1 MKEIT
6 HDLTHDLT
14 FYCAINCVCHSIR
27 SMFGVL
33 GIYNFGYSVH
43 SSSMYCKSIL
53 GLVDTH
59 YDLVCR
65 TEVFGT
71 KRKFCQTI
79 LTLSAFVIS
88 FSVLSENKLKVHM
101 HAVYGRKTSYF
112 AVICFIVHT
121 IELKSLKIGSQQSFF
136 QLPCLSFWRHNPQ

>member
-1 MKEIT
+1 MQ
-6 HDLTHDLT
+6 
-14 FYCAINCVCHSIR
+14 
-27 SMFGVL
+27 
-33 GIYNFGYSVH
+33 
-43 SSSMYCKSIL
+43 CKSIL

-71 KRKFCQTI
+71 KLKFCQTT

-88 FSVLSENKLKVHM
+88 FSVLSEDKLKVHM
-101 HAVYGRKTSYF
+101 HAVYTQTGYF

-121 IELKSLKIGSQQSFF
+121 IELKSLKIGSQPSQSFF
-136 QLPCLSFWRHNPQ
+136 Q